1 MHAVSLLF
9 HDVYAADPRES
20 GFASDAADRYK
31 LSAQAFDAQLEG
43 LAGVRK
49 DTPALVTNLIACGA
63 NPSGSPG
70 ESPPHR
76 AGVRGG
82 DPGQRLAPHAANPF
96 LITVDDG
103 GVSYY
108 TMLADRLEALGWRG
122 HCFVSTDAI
131 GSRGFLDVAQIREL
145 DARGHVIGSHSA
157 SHPSRFS
164 ACSVERMQQEW
175 TRSRQL
181 LEDLLG
187 HQVVV
192 ASVPGGY
199 YSRTVAHAARD
210 AGLRLLFTSE
220 PITSIRD
227 EQGCTVIGR
236 FTIRR
241 GDSPDTARR
250 LVLSAPWP
258 RWSAWASWNAKGLIK
273 PLLGPAYTRV
283 ADLVLGGSKEQDPP
297 YVTTGQISFSA
308 GPKNRTRPT

>member
-31 LSAQAFDAQLEG
+31 LSAADFDAQLLG
-43 LAGVRK
+43 LAKACRK
-49 DTPALVTNLIACGA
+49 PPVLIADLIACGA
-63 NPSGSPG
+63 NLSGSPG
-70 ESPPHR
+70 GPEGS
-76 AGVRGG
+76 
-82 DPGQRLAPHAANPF
+82 APHV

-131 GSRGFLDVAQIREL
+131 GSRGFLDAAQIREL

-164 ACSVERMQQEW
+164 ACGVDRLRQEW
-175 TRSRQL
+175 TRSRQA

-187 HQVVV
+187 HEVVV

-199 YSRTVAHAARD
+199 YSRTVAHTARD
-210 AGLRLLFTSE
+210 AGLQMLFTSE
-220 PITSIRD
+220 PITAIRD

-236 FTIRR
+236 FTIRH
-241 GDSPDTARR
+241 GDAPDTARR
-250 LVLSAPWP
+250 LVRPAPWT
-258 RWSAWASWNAKGLIK
+258 RWNAWARWNAKGLIK
-273 PLLGPAYTRV
+273 PLLGPAYMRV
-283 ADLVLGGSKEQDPP
+283 ADVVLGGSTKQDPP
-297 YVTTGQISFSA
+297 YVTTGQM
-308 GPKNRTRPT
+308 

>member
-31 LSAQAFDAQLEG
+31 LSVQAFDAQLEG
-43 LAGVRK
+43 LAGVRR
-49 DTPALVTNLIACGA
+49 DAPLLATEIAGQASGYPAG
-63 NPSGSPG
+63 P
-70 ESPPHR
+70 
-76 AGVRGG
+76 
-82 DPGQRLAPHAANPF
+82 NPF

-122 HCFVSTDAI
+122 HCFVSTDEI
-131 GSRGFLDVAQIREL
+131 GSHGFLDAAQIREL

-164 ACSVERMQQEW
+164 ACSVDRMRQEW
-175 TRSRQL
+175 SRSRQV

-187 HQVVV
+187 HEVTV

-199 YSRTVAHAARD
+199 YSKTVAHAARD
-210 AGLRLLFTSE
+210 AGLRVLFTSE
-220 PITSIRD
+220 PITSIDD

-241 GDSPDTARR
+241 GDGPDTARR
-250 LVLSAPWP
+250 LVLSAPWT
-258 RWSAWASWNAKGLIK
+258 RWGAWATWNAKGLIK
-273 PLLGPAYTRV
+273 PLLGPAYMRL
-283 ADLVLGGSKEQDPP
+283 ADVVLGGSKKQDPP
-297 YVTTGQISFSA
+297 YVATGQM
-308 GPKNRTRPT
+308 

>member
-31 LSAQAFDAQLEG
+31 LSAADFNAQILG
-43 LAGVRK
+43 LASACR
-49 DTPALVTNLIACGA
+49 TPPVLITNLIAC
-63 NPSGSPG
+63 
-70 ESPPHR
+70 E
-76 AGVRGG
+76 
-82 DPGQRLAPHAANPF
+82 AANPF

-131 GSRGFLDVAQIREL
+131 GSRGFLDAAQIREL

-164 ACSVERMQQEW
+164 ACSVDRMQQEW
-175 TRSRQL
+175 SRSRQV

-187 HQVVV
+187 HEVVV

-210 AGLRLLFTSE
+210 AGLRMLFTSE
-220 PITSIRD
+220 PITSIHD
-227 EQGCTVIGR
+227 EQGCAVIGR

-241 GDSPDTARR
+241 GDGPDTAQR
-250 LVLSAPWP
+250 LVLPAPWT
-258 RWSAWASWNAKGLIK
+258 RWIAWTAWNAKGAIK
-273 PLLGPAYTRV
+273 PLLGPAYMRV
-283 ADLVLGGSKEQDPP
+283 ADFVLGGSKKQDPP
-297 YVTTGQISFSA
+297 YVIEG
-308 GPKNRTRPT
+308 RT

>member
-43 LAGVRK
+43 LASVRR
-49 DTPALVTNLIACGA
+49 DAPLLASRPGGLP
-63 NPSGSPG
+63 PSRNASASLGY
-70 ESPPHR
+70 
-76 AGVRGG
+76 
-82 DPGQRLAPHAANPF
+82 HATKNPF

-103 GVSYY
+103 GVSYH

-131 GSRGFLDVAQIREL
+131 GSRGFLDAAQIREL

-164 ACSVERMQQEW
+164 ACSVDRMQQEW
-175 TRSRQL
+175 SRSRQV

-187 HQVVV
+187 HEVAV

-210 AGLRLLFTSE
+210 AGLRTLFTSE
-220 PITSIRD
+220 PTTSIHD

-241 GDSPDTARR
+241 GDGPDTARR
-250 LVLSAPWP
+250 LVLPAPWT
-258 RWSAWASWNAKGLIK
+258 RWSAWARWNAKGVVK
-273 PLLGPAYTRV
+273 PLLGPTYMRL
-283 ADLVLGGSKEQDPP
+283 ADFVLGGSATRNPP
-297 YVTTGQISFSA
+297 LPCAT
-308 GPKNRTRPT
+308 NRNDR